1 MRTEGVVR
9 GELAPV
15 PLNCRTAAE
24 SVPHGRFLISSGHFR
39 YHDAVNFRRRT
50 RVRRSS
56 PARPL
61 VRPFLPR
68 SHSLNKGRFLDT
80 LLQFANLV
88 LHIDKFL
95 GVFIHEY
102 GAWVYA
108 VLFLIVFCE
117 TGLVVLPFLPG
128 DSLLFIG
135 GAFCATGEMNLGL
148 LIVLLLVAAI
158 AGNTV
163 NYMVGRAIGPRVFN
177 SHIPLLERFLDRAAL
192 QKTHNFYEK
201 HGGKTIVLARFIPVV
216 RTFAPFVAGASE
228 MTVSRFQLFN
238 ILGALLWVLLL
249 VLLGYF
255 FGNIPFIRQYL
266 NLIVLV
272 GIGAA
277 VVPVVLG
284 AVWKMTRKN
293 TSKAGTR

>member
-1 MRTEGVVR
+1 M
-9 GELAPV
+9 
-15 PLNCRTAAE
+15 
-24 SVPHGRFLISSGHFR
+24 
-39 YHDAVNFRRRT
+39 
-50 RVRRSS
+50 
-56 PARPL
+56 
-61 VRPFLPR
+61 
-68 SHSLNKGRFLDT
+68 DT

-148 LIVLLLVAAI
+148 LIVLLLVAAVT
-158 AGNTV
+158 GNTV
-163 NYMVGRAIGPRVFN
+163 NYMVGRSIGPRVFN

-238 ILGALLWVLLL
+238 VLGALLWVFLL

-293 TSKAGTR
+293 TSKAGIR